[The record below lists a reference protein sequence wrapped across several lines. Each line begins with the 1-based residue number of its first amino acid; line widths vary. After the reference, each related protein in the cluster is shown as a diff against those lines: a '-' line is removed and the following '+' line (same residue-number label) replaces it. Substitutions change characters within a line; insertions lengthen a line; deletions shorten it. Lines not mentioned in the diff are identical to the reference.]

1 MTLAGYADEQKE
13 FQRLVRQI
21 VNDRD
26 TLAAAREVGSAG
38 CYGDSWRGL
47 AEETGL
53 AGVAVAEEYGGAGLP
68 AGMMFVIAEELGRGL
83 FAGPYLASCVMA
95 SSLLQTYGAGPEC
108 SELLEAIASGAVT
121 ATLAWVENPA
131 SWLVSGEVAT
141 RAAPADADA
150 DADAGPPAGSPGG
163 SGGHR
168 LDGVKRLVVDG
179 ATADVVLVLAAKEDG
194 DLGLFAVET
203 SAASVTATA
212 TETLDLTLR
221 LAELRFEGARATEIP
236 LTTGVLDAVERTLDL
251 ARLAVA
257 ATQVGAARRCLE
269 LSVDYAKTRHQF
281 DKPIGT
287 FQAVK
292 HMCADMAVAVESAWT
307 SVAFAVR
314 SLESEPER
322 LRTLSPLVSAYV
334 CDVYRAVTRDTVH
347 VHGGIGFT
355 WEHDAHLYFK
365 HAQSTSAL
373 FGTPGE
379 MREILADRVGLTGSF
394 TPIGF
399 GDSA

>member
-13 FQRLVRQI
+13 FQQLVRQI

-68 AGMMFVIAEELGRGL
+68 AEMMFVIAEELGRGL

-95 SSLLQTYGAGPEC
+95 SSLLQTYGTGPEC
-108 SELLEAIASGAVT
+108 PALLEAIASGAVT

-131 SWLVSGEVAT
+131 SWLVSGDVAT
-141 RAAPADADA
+141 RAVP
-150 DADAGPPAGSPGG
+150 AGPPNGSPGGPSAG

-179 ATADVVLVLAAKEDG
+179 ATADVVLVLAAKENG
-194 DLGLFAVET
+194 DLGLFAVGT
-203 SAASVTATA
+203 SAASVTATPS
-212 TETLDLTLR
+212 ETLDLTLR
-221 LAELRFEGARATEIP
+221 LAELRFENAPATEIP
-236 LTTGVLDAVERTLDL
+236 LSTGALDALERTLDL

-292 HMCADMAVAVESAWT
+292 HLCADMAVAVESAWT

-314 SLESEPER
+314 SLESAPER

-373 FGTPGE
+373 FGTPSE

-394 TPIGF
+394 TPVGF

>member
-13 FQRLVRQI
+13 LQRLVRRI
-21 VNDRD
+21 VTDQS
-26 TLAAAREVGSAG
+26 TFEVAREADSAG
-38 CYGDSWRGL
+38 CYGDSWREL

-53 AGVAVAEEYGGAGLP
+53 AGVGVAEEHGGAGLP
-68 AGMMFVIAEELGRGL
+68 PGMMFVIAEELGRGL
-83 FAGPYLASCVMA
+83 FTGPYLASCVMA
-95 SSLLQTYGAGPEC
+95 SSLLQSYGEGPGRAA
-108 SELLEAIASGAVT
+108 LLESIASGAVT
-121 ATLAWVENPA
+121 ATLAWVENPV
-131 SWLVSGEVAT
+131 SWLVSDTVAT
-141 RAAPADADA
+141 RAV
-150 DADAGPPAGSPGG
+150 SNG

-179 ATADVVLVLAAKEDG
+179 VTADVVLVLAAKEDG
-194 DLGLFAVET
+194 DLGLFAVGT
-203 SAASVTATA
+203 SAASVTVTPS
-212 TETLDLTLR
+212 ETLDLTLR
-221 LAELRFEGARATEIP
+221 LAELRFENAPATEIP
-236 LTTGVLDAVERTLDL
+236 LTAGAAEALERTLDL

-257 ATQVGAARRCLE
+257 AAQVGAARRCLE

-292 HMCADMAVAVESAWT
+292 HMCADMAVAVESAWA

-334 CDVYRAVTRDTVH
+334 SDAYCAVTRDTVH

-365 HAQSTSAL
+365 HAQSTAVL
-373 FGTPGE
+373 FGGPAE
-379 MREILADRVGLTGSF
+379 LRELLAERVGFAGAF

-399 GDSA
+399 GDPA